1 VHHRGLWHL
10 WASCHPL
17 DDPLQ
22 ADQMTTEYATSADGV
37 SWTWHGTALSGTP
50 GRWDSRG
57 TRVTSVRFDRDA
69 VTACY
74 DGRASA
80 AENYEERTG
89 VAAGADPAA
98 LTAVSDQPLAS
109 SPYHG
114 GGLRYLDIVPLP
126 DGRHRLY
133 YEMTRPDGS
142 HALFTE
148 QR

>member
-1 VHHRGLWHL
+1 
-10 WASCHPL
+10 
-17 DDPLQ
+17 
-22 ADQMTTEYATSADGV
+22 
-37 SWTWHGTALSGTP
+37 
-50 GRWDSRG
+50 
-57 TRVTSVRFDRDA
+57 VRFDGDA

-148 QR
+148 LR

>member
-1 VHHRGLWHL
+1 V
-10 WASCHPL
+10 SF
-17 DDPLQ
+17 
-22 ADQMTTEYATSADGV
+22 DGD
-37 SWTWHGTALSGTP
+37 GITAY
-50 GRWDSRG
+50 
-57 TRVTSVRFDRDA
+57 
-69 VTACY
+69 Y

-89 VAAGADPAA
+89 VAAGAETSA
-98 LTAVSDQPLAS
+98 LTSVSDQPLAF

-148 QR
+148 LR